1 LAVDVAWEAIA
12 MPDEPIG
19 GQQVPGEPTSDG
31 SIAGAGE
38 HEPESR
44 AREGYASLKDV
55 ASRAGVSFQTV
66 SKVLNGGGSVSPATL
81 ERIHRA
87 ADEVGYVP
95 NALARGLVT
104 RGTKTLGIIAADPS
118 DNVLGRFVVAAESEA
133 RRRGWATVVAN
144 VDAFGSDIGRYV
156 EVLSE
161 RRVDGILMAA
171 PQAEGD
177 PALGGRLRGR
187 FPVVSLHTIQ
197 GLRVPLVGSDHVETG
212 LLAVR
217 HLILHGHR
225 AIGVVSGM
233 AGRYVTAARMT
244 GYARAF
250 GEAQLEPVDGELIEE
265 GDWTTAGGYLAT
277 MRLLDRSPR
286 VTALFV
292 HNDYMAIGAIRA
304 LYERGRAVPGDVAVV
319 GCDDAPLAGYTVPS
333 LSTVRIPFEDTG
345 REAMALLLRM
355 VAGGAAPAT
364 STLLPV
370 ELVARASCGCAVAS
384 SDAPAVDAPAPAVD
398 APAPATQAR
407 QKTHETDT
415 RET

>member
-1 LAVDVAWEAIA
+1 MRDSEDGEDSYVSR
-12 MPDEPIG
+12 G
-19 GQQVPGEPTSDG
+19 GEG
-31 SIAGAGE
+31 
-38 HEPESR
+38 
-44 AREGYASLKDV
+44 GYASLKDV

-95 NALARGLVT
+95 NMLARGLVT

-118 DNVLGRFVVAAESEA
+118 DHVLGRFVVAAEFEA

-144 VDAFGSDIGRYV
+144 VDALGSDVGRYV

-171 PQAEGD
+171 PQAEHD
-177 PALGGRLRGR
+177 PGLGRALRGR
-187 FPVVSLHTIQ
+187 LPVVSLHTIQ

-217 HLILHGHR
+217 HLILHGHK
-225 AIGVVSGM
+225 AIGVVSGTL
-233 AGRYVTAARMT
+233 GRHVTAART
-244 GYARAF
+244 RGSDRAF
-250 GEAQLEPVDGELIEE
+250 EEAERKPPDDELLEE

-277 MRLLDRSPR
+277 MRLLDRAPQL
-286 VTALFV
+286 TALFV

-304 LYERGRAVPGDVAVV
+304 LYERGRGVPEDVAVV
-319 GCDDAPLAGYTVPS
+319 GCDDAPVAPYIVPS
-333 LSTVRIPFEDTG
+333 LTTVRVPFEDTG
-345 REAMALLLRM
+345 RVAMALLLRI
-355 VAGGAAPAT
+355 VGGEEPPTT

-370 ELVARASCGCAVAS
+370 ELVARASCGCAVAGRIQTD
-384 SDAPAVDAPAPAVD
+384 SD
-398 APAPATQAR
+398 R
-407 QKTHETDT
+407 QEM
-415 RET
+415 